1 MAYDRWYKTVRDQ
14 QGNAINGASCTVYT
28 AGSSTLATIYDPNS
42 QDSSPNHLP
51 NPFSTTSNG
60 RFGFMAPDGEYDVVI
75 SGGSLATQQFRVTLN
90 GFVSGSAGSLA
101 ADLAAPTGAGMIG
114 YLAPFPSSISR
125 TQANKNADTV
135 SFFEWLTPAEIT
147 AYQNGSEPQLA
158 AKVQTACDEV
168 SIGHELLF
176 PPGRFKINSTVV
188 VGPGKRLRFTGGLGN
203 ETSYGDNSQIVIDG
217 DILAFNVDA
226 KLAVARPGAQAFDEY
241 SSGSDNGWII
251 GAKFAGNLTGTMAE
265 RAAHDQCAIR
275 LSPGIN
281 FIVRAC
287 GFRSVGTCISLN
299 GSWGYEISKN
309 LVTQCGYFL
318 RQDPEFALGGFW
330 DDAGTDI
337 YQNNAGDICGNNIY
351 DAYIGMDF
359 QAIHH
364 MLDIHG
370 ANVIQGCTGAGIRLC
385 RYNGAL
391 SLVGT
396 DLNNESTS
404 ALITGN
410 YFEDNAVAIQLG
422 REARTLSQAVSA
434 PKAVVIQGNF
444 HTFQGLQVT
453 NLRVYA
459 AKDCAYK
466 DNRAEAYSTTTPDIE
481 LMPGYSGSRNYFE
494 SMTGWSGHLNG
505 DQTSVVR
512 RHDPTYRSWVTY
524 YVDSGSVNK
533 IPIGSCAAYN
543 AGTAALPFDSI
554 STLNRFIRTV
564 AFPESNTSLTDM
576 TFVTVNMFDGTY
588 ANLDVDVPSNIS
600 AITFQSDGSA
610 SADGISFSS
619 IVHSNPRIYL
629 NISGGGKMVV
639 APGLTGN
646 AVQVQNGA
654 ALRMANVKLKY
665 TAPGSAGS
673 RGVVGFTG
681 ARIIL
686 NTVQNLDANRPETG
700 LYADASTI
708 MKAVAVPL
716 GHTTNETA
724 ISGGV
729 IR

>member
-1 MAYDRWYKTVRDQ
+1 MA
-14 QGNAINGASCTVYT
+14 A
-28 AGSSTLATIYDPNS
+28 
-42 QDSSPNHLP
+42 
-51 NPFSTTSNG
+51 
-60 RFGFMAPDGEYDVVI
+60 DGQYDVVI
-75 SGGSLATQQFRVTLN
+75 TGGSIASQQYRITLN
-90 GFVSGSAGSLA
+90 ASTVTYNGAGVVLA
-101 ADLAAPTGAGMIG
+101 GDLASADGSGMVG
-114 YLAPFPSSISR
+114 VLAPFPSAILH
-125 TQANKNADTV
+125 TQETKNLATV
-135 SFFEWLTPAEIT
+135 SFFEWLTDAEIT

-158 AKVQTACDEV
+158 AKVQTAIDEV

-176 PPGRFKINSTVV
+176 PPGRFRINTTVV
-188 VGPGKRLRFTGGLGN
+188 MGPGKRLRFTGGLGN

-226 KLAVARPGAQAFDEY
+226 KLAAARPGAQAFDEF

-265 RAAHDQCAIR
+265 RAAHNQCAIR

-309 LVTQCGYFL
+309 LVIQSGYFL
-318 RQDPEFALGGFW
+318 RQDPDFALGGFW
-330 DDAGTDI
+330 DDGNDNYQTNAADI
-337 YQNNAGDICGNNIY
+337 FGNQIY

-385 RYNGAL
+385 RYNGAV

-410 YFEDNAVAIQLG
+410 YFEDNTVAIQLG
-422 REARTLSQAVSA
+422 REARTLSQATSA
-434 PKAVVIQGNF
+434 PKAALIYGNF

-459 AKDCAYK
+459 AKDCSYK

-481 LMPGYSGSRNYFE
+481 IMAGYSGSRNYFE

-505 DQTSVVR
+505 DQTSLVR

-524 YVDSGSVNK
+524 YVDSVSVNK

-554 STLNRFIRTV
+554 STLNRFLGTV
-564 AFPESNTSLTDM
+564 AFPESSTSLTDM

-588 ANLDVDVPSNIS
+588 ANLNVDVPSNIS
-600 AITFQSDGSA
+600 AITFQADGSA
-610 SADGISFSS
+610 STDGISFSS

-716 GHTTNETA
+716 GHTTNESA